1 MNNHIKDYDIS
12 YIQQMF
18 ANTPNEDIELDNIFD
33 THYISIDKSDVGYGR
48 EVFSLSTKLA
58 RYLLHNLSHEVPTEN
73 DIKRIIRLKD
83 NLEVNGMKNS
93 WPKKPI
99 SINKDSLTIEGG
111 IKRLY
116 AIALLTGERTGV
128 MMPMELVE
136 TEEEEL

>member
-1 MNNHIKDYDIS
+1 MSVYDIE
-12 YIQQMF
+12 YIQNMF
-18 ANTPNEDIELDNIFD
+18 ANTPNPDIDLDDIFD
-33 THYISIDKSDVGYGR
+33 THFASIDLSDVGYGR

-58 RYLLHNLSHEVPTEN
+58 RFLLHNLNHEVPTEKEV
-73 DIKRIIRLKD
+73 KRILRLKSHI
-83 NLEVNGMKNS
+83 EFNGMSGS
-93 WPKKPI
+93 WPKEPI
-99 SINKDSLTIEGG
+99 KINKTTLTIETG